1 MNCQAFRNAWI
12 NDTDSDDLLSH
23 IETCEA
29 CIAWIETQMTS
40 DEEVQFLKEVPSP
53 PANLEERIMQA
64 IYQASEQT
72 APPLAA
78 TIPLPSATP
87 AANAKSNKRTK
98 GFPSYAWVSAAAV
111 LLAVGVV
118 GYQQLS
124 VPEQFQT
131 ASEPINNQAG
141 SSAQIAMSS
150 PQASPAADAAP
161 ENTETQASGG
171 SEPQHQVEETLKANG
186 DQPPEPAASV
196 EIAAAPPVQEQQV
209 ETPTAAKNGLESGI
223 AMADPGRGTPKE
235 NRGLM
240 ARNSTPKPVSEPV
253 VKKEAAPAENETAM
267 TQTEDRQ
274 AAKGHSEMSLAATAF
289 VHEPVYA
296 RTGDPEADMSMM
308 MDADTETAK
317 GSLVGPPA
325 PAADSTPITL
335 STFTDVETAVQAS
348 DMPVPVLA
356 KAPDGFAMSG
366 ISIRYE
372 SETSQHVALLLADYQ
387 RDQDWIKVEVVRNK
401 DGKRSLSI
409 PGTFTATHLFSVNN
423 EQAIG
428 VSYEKQ
434 PKQEST
440 AQHAVHFN
448 ASVGEQSLYVVLTA
462 NGISL
467 DELMELSKEMTW
479 KP

>member
-1 MNCQAFRNAWI
+1 M
-12 NDTDSDDLLSH
+12 
-23 IETCEA
+23 
-29 CIAWIETQMTS
+29 
-40 DEEVQFLKEVPSP
+40 QFLKEVPSP

-78 TIPLPSATP
+78 TIPLPTAPP
-87 AANAKSNKRTK
+87 AAQAKGNKRTK

-141 SSAQIAMSS
+141 SNAQIAMNS
-150 PQASPAADAAP
+150 PQASPAAETAP
-161 ENTETQASGG
+161 ENTETQASGS
-171 SEPQHQVEETLKANG
+171 SEPQQQVQETIEAYG
-186 DQPPEPAASV
+186 DQPPEAAASV
-196 EIAAAPPVQEQQV
+196 EIAAAPPVQEKQA
-209 ETPTAAKNGLESGI
+209 EAPAAAKNGLEAGI
-223 AMADPGRGTPKE
+223 AMADPARSTPKE
-235 NRGLM
+235 SRGLM
-240 ARNSTPKPVSEPV
+240 ARNGTPKPVSDPV
-253 VKKEAAPAENETAM
+253 VKKETAPTESETGTA
-267 TQTEDRQ
+267 QKEDRQ
-274 AAKGHSEMSLAATAF
+274 ATMDHADMSLAATAF

-296 RTGDPEADMSMM
+296 RTVDPEADMSMM
-308 MDADTETAK
+308 MEADTGTAK
-317 GSLVGPPA
+317 SALVGPPL
-325 PAADSTPITL
+325 PAAESSPITL
-335 STFTDVETAVQAS
+335 STFNDVETAVQAS

-356 KAPDGFAMSG
+356 KVPDGFAMSG

-372 SETSQHVALLLADYQ
+372 TETSQHVALLLADYQ
-387 RDQDWIKVEVVRNK
+387 RDQDWIKIEVVRNK

-428 VSYEKQ
+428 VSFEKQ

-448 ASVGEQSLYVVLTA
+448 ASAGEQSLYVVLTA

-467 DELMELSKEMTW
+467 DELMELSKEITW

>member
-1 MNCQAFRNAWI
+1 MNCQAFRDAWI
-12 NDTDSDDLLSH
+12 NDTDNDDLFSH

-29 CIAWIETQMTS
+29 CIAWIETQMAS

-64 IYQASEQT
+64 IYQSSEQT

-78 TIPLPSATP
+78 TIPFPSATP
-87 AANAKSNKRTK
+87 AASAKGNKRTK

-124 VPEQFQT
+124 VPEQFHT
-131 ASEPINNQAG
+131 ASELVNNQAG
-141 SSAQIAMSS
+141 SSAQIAMNS
-150 PQASPAADAAP
+150 PQASPAAGAAP

-171 SEPQHQVEETLKANG
+171 SEPQQQVQETLEAYG
-186 DQPPEPAASV
+186 DQPPEAAASV
-196 EIAAAPPVQEQQV
+196 EIAAAPPVQEKQV
-209 ETPTAAKNGLESGI
+209 EAPTAANNGLEAGI
-223 AMADPGRGTPKE
+223 AMADPGRSTPKE

-240 ARNSTPKPVSEPV
+240 ARNGTPKPVSEPV
-253 VKKEAAPAENETAM
+253 VKKEAAPTESETAK
-267 TQTEDRQ
+267 TQMEDRQ
-274 AAKGHSEMSLAATAF
+274 ATMDHAEMSLAATAF
-289 VHEPVYA
+289 VHDPVYA
-296 RTGDPEADMSMM
+296 RTVDPEADMSMM
-308 MDADTETAK
+308 MEADTGTAK
-317 GSLVGPPA
+317 SSLVGPPLQ
-325 PAADSTPITL
+325 AAESSPITL

-387 RDQDWIKVEVVRNK
+387 RDQDWIKIEVVRNK

-428 VSYEKQ
+428 VSFEKQ
-434 PKQEST
+434 PKEEST

-448 ASVGEQSLYVVLTA
+448 ASAGEQSLYVVLTA

-467 DELMELSKEMTW
+467 DELMELSKEITW